1 MRYFS
6 LFIIITFFGLKINA
20 QNKPNIALL
29 DDAVVLIQIIDH
41 EGNKVG
47 HGSGFIVDSIGTVV
61 TNFHVV
67 EDAYSLKV
75 ITDINNFKEIHD
87 VDKILTG
94 EKSKDLATI
103 SIKNNIRRAFPYLKL
118 SNKIPTKGEDVWAI
132 GTPAEE
138 EYMNTVSRGLV
149 SNLNFSVS
157 PKIIQT
163 NAEITHGSSGGALI
177 NDKSEVIGITSSGDE
192 SKDGSRASI
201 NFAISILEYLNG
213 LPQINKERIIDP
225 SKIPCKLSFYTNNP
239 YVGDVYLYVD
249 AVFIGK
255 FTKYFP
261 SQFKPNCGDN
271 GTLTRYLYSGSHN
284 YTVYFRNTGQYYY
297 GTIEL
302 EPGECKIFN
311 VLNPSENVTTPQITY
326 TPTYTPNINT
336 YSYSPFKKFE
346 NKNYFNMA
354 IYSKYCQDLFTFIE
368 MSNSNV
374 IKIPYNVFLE
384 KSFSKN
390 KFALRTNYIF
400 ANYVNNYGRV
410 NYDGLKADL
419 KLIWNRKYRLNYYVA
434 PSIGYLK
441 HKTKED
447 YYETSFDNQGQQ
459 IEIYHNDV
467 INYSSLFFGGRIG
480 FDRYS
485 GKRFY
490 FTADY
495 CYGTLLNSFS
505 DLKLYLDFN
514 ILLGY
519 RFNRIKDKK

>member
-1 MRYFS
+1 MRF
-6 LFIIITFFGLKINA
+6 LFLFLVTFFGLKLNA
-20 QNKPNIALL
+20 QNKPNINIL
-29 DDAVVLIQIIDH
+29 DDAVVLIQIMDH

-67 EDAYSLKV
+67 QEAFSLKV
-75 ITDINNFKEIHD
+75 ITEINNFREIHD
-87 VDKILTG
+87 VDKILSG
-94 EKSKDLATI
+94 DESKDLATI
-103 SIKNNIRRAFPYLKL
+103 SIKNNVKRSFPFLKL

-138 EYMNTVSRGLV
+138 EYMNTVSKGLV
-149 SNLNFSVS
+149 SNLNFSVF
-157 PKIIQT
+157 PKKIQT

-213 LPQINKERIIDP
+213 LPQINQERLIDP

-261 SQFKPNCGDN
+261 SQFKPNCDDF

-297 GTIEL
+297 GNIEL

-311 VLNPSENVTTPQITY
+311 VLNPSQNVTVPQITY
-326 TPTYTPNINT
+326 TPTYSPTYSPNISAN
-336 YSYSPFKKFE
+336 SFNLFKKFD
-346 NKNYFNMA
+346 NKNFFDMA
-354 IYSKYCQDLFTFIE
+354 IYTGYCLDI
-368 MSNSNV
+368 MSPMNNGINYSL
-374 IKIPYNVFLE
+374 FLE
-384 KSFSKN
+384 KSFNKN
-390 KFALRTNYIF
+390 KFAIRTNYIF
-400 ANYVNNYGRV
+400 SNYKDNYSKK
-410 NYDGLKADL
+410 NYDGFKADL
-419 KLIWNRKYRLNYYVA
+419 KLIWNRKYRLNYFIS
-434 PSIGYLK
+434 PSIGFLK
-441 HKTKED
+441 QKTKD
-447 YYETSFDNQGQQ
+447 DWYETTYDNQGNQVV
-459 IEIYHNDV
+459 IYHNDV
-467 INYSSLFFGGRIG
+467 FDFANFYLGGRIG
-480 FDRYS
+480 LERYT

-490 FTADY
+490 FSYDV
-495 CYGTLLNSFS
+495 CYGTLLKSYN
-505 DLKLYLDFN
+505 DLKLYLDVNF
-514 ILLGY
+514 ILGF
-519 RFNRIKDKK
+519 RFHRIKDKK